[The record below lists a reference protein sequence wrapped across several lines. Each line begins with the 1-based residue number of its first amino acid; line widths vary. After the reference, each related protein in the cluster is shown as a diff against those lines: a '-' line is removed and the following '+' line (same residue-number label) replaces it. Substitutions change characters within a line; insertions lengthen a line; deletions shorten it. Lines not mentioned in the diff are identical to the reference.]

1 MSGIP
6 SVHAEKRGDCMI
18 IEALCY
24 AGYLLAAASFCGKYL
39 GASDFC
45 ALHDFDESHDFDKSH
60 KKEWLFFLLSL
71 AGGLLVNMV
80 NLWYP
85 GMYILYSMLNHIIF
99 IGLVLVLF
107 RADREKKV
115 LAASML
121 LVVRTLVVSFCESG
135 LSCLALFLRHT
146 ITKVPEPFLHE
157 REGILILCVSSAAAV
172 WALCLVSKRA
182 APIFSSKMGK
192 FSSKTGEF
200 SRKIGKFSWQA
211 GKFSGRSA
219 KFSSRSGKWYIV
231 LAVPLFLIVAV
242 VDVANWGA
250 SNGIMI
256 RSGGR
261 MGLYYDQMFSH
272 AEICVLTLLSM
283 FAAGFYVFG
292 MVRIDLEQRKSSRYH
307 SQIAV
312 YQMMA
317 EQYRQTERLRHD
329 MKNHIIALS
338 GLYQS
343 NEWGKMGHYLEH
355 LESAGLEADGD
366 LTGSKAVDALLYGK
380 RQRAKKEA
388 VKWEC
393 DVHIPHTSGIREFD
407 LCIIFGNLLDN
418 ALEACERMPGE
429 RRFVKIQAKM
439 VKKCFLL
446 EIKNSMDRA
455 EKRQAGF
462 TCKDNPQEH
471 GIGLLNVSDVVQR
484 YNGAMKTEAEDG
496 IFSVSIL
503 LPQKDSART

>member
-6 SVHAEKRGDCMI
+6 SVHAEKRGDRMI

-45 ALHDFDESHDFDKSH
+45 ALHDFDESHDFNKSHDFDKSH
-60 KKEWLFFLLSL
+60 KKEWLFVLLSL

-80 NLWYP
+80 NLWNP
-85 GMYILYSMLNHIIF
+85 GMYILYSMLSHIIF
-99 IGLVLVLF
+99 IGLVLALF

-121 LVVRTLVVSFCESG
+121 LIVRTLVVSFWESG

-182 APIFSSKMGK
+182 APIFSSK
-192 FSSKTGEF
+192 T
-200 SRKIGKFSWQA
+200 
-211 GKFSGRSA
+211 GKFSG
-219 KFSSRSGKWYIV
+219 KSGKWYIV
-231 LAVPLFLIVAV
+231 LAVPLLLIVAV

-503 LPQKDSART
+503 LPQKDPART